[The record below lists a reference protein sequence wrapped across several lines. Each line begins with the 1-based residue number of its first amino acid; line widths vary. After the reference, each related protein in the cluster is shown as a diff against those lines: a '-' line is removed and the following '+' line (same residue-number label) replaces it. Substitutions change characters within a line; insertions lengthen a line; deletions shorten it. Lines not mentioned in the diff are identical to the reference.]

1 MPARVVVVYDDREFV
16 EQLATAIG
24 VAGYD
29 VAVFIDPMDAL
40 NALDTR
46 DAFDTWRTLEV
57 LVTRVRFAPGKLNGV
72 ALSRMARSKRPGI
85 RVLFAAL
92 PEFAEYVEGLG
103 KFMPLPVS
111 VPDIVDAVRSLVE
124 SDHYEPN

>member
-1 MPARVVVVYDDREFV
+1 MVHDDPEFV
-16 EQLATAIG
+16 DQLATAIG

-40 NALDTR
+40 NAF
-46 DAFDTWRTLEV
+46 DARGAVDTWRTLEV
-57 LVTRVRFAPGKLNGV
+57 LVTRVRFAPGTLNGV
-72 ALSRMARSKRPGI
+72 ALARMARSKRPGI

-92 PEFAEYVEGLG
+92 PEFAEYAEGLG

-111 VPDIVDAVRSLVE
+111 VPDIVDAVRSPVE
-124 SDHYEPN
+124 SDHYKPN